1 MDYGRQGSHQ
11 DDDMQAYFHPQH
23 ALMQPWSEPMQQQPE
38 DIPWNYGGSAS
49 NWWLPHETPDQFGQ
63 FGHFPPQP
71 SGAWP
76 FDHYPAAP
84 LDFQGAQFHP
94 NATLPP
100 PDFEP
105 IPTTGQLIPDDELDS
120 LLNPHPPG
128 FPSDLEPNHPEFQGK
143 QRVRQRISSPAKAIL
158 QKWFDDH
165 IEDPYLER
173 EDVSTLSEATGLT
186 ARQVRTFFA
195 NARARKLPGPA
206 PSQLSPPAFSSTD
219 SGRETKVA
227 RVPSSKAKQRQ
238 GGSVPPVKPDPG
250 AQLRSAL
257 PRQQSPMQRYLSSS
271 PEDEGVSEEALRHAA
286 VSYAPQSSAQANTE
300 GHGSAPNRNPDAYS
314 EAASSNSSNSS
325 HASIDSAVNR
335 VPRRGRKRHR
345 GSQRRSN
352 TVVRERTDQSKIF
365 QCTFCNRDFAQKYDW
380 RRHEESVHIP
390 QKEWICMP
398 DGPVRAADDDSGLQF
413 CVFCEQANPSYEHL
427 QRHNYTPCLTA
438 PQPSRTFTRKDKL
451 IQHLGQ
457 VHKQSQMS
465 PTMQTWCRRVSR
477 NIAIACGICGVRLS
491 TWNERVEH
499 ISTHFADGLDMR
511 YWLGAPGGVVSFA
524 PTPDG
529 HHHHHHHHHYE
540 QSSSSASTTNI
551 DPLFPAYNPSTS
563 SIPSQTGFHHPCTH
577 CPARFPRYSE
587 TVFHERQ
594 AHRVYK
600 IRPQPTEDGSNIM
613 NPLQPRTEKLAFS
626 GGGGGGAAGAAGG
639 VGRGGAMASVMQQQ
653 RQHHRAADAPVAAM
667 LLGGG
672 SGRRS
677 KALLGEDG
685 QKGAGRGGGGGAG
698 TGRPFWR
705 DQR

>member
-1 MDYGRQGSHQ
+1 MDYGRQGSHE
-11 DDDMQAYFHPQH
+11 DDDMQPYFHPQH

-38 DIPWNYGGSAS
+38 DIPWNY
-49 NWWLPHETPDQFGQ
+49 DQFGQ

-76 FDHYPAAP
+76 VDHYPPAP

-94 NATLPP
+94 TATLPP

-186 ARQVRTFFA
+186 ARQ
-195 NARARKLPGPA
+195 
-206 PSQLSPPAFSSTD
+206 
-219 SGRETKVA
+219 
-227 RVPSSKAKQRQ
+227 
-238 GGSVPPVKPDPG
+238 
-250 AQLRSAL
+250 
-257 PRQQSPMQRYLSSS
+257 
-271 PEDEGVSEEALRHAA
+271 
-286 VSYAPQSSAQANTE
+286 
-300 GHGSAPNRNPDAYS
+300 
-314 EAASSNSSNSS
+314 
-325 HASIDSAVNR
+325 
-335 VPRRGRKRHR
+335 
-345 GSQRRSN
+345 RRSN

-427 QRHNYTPCLTA
+427 QRHNYAPCLTA

-499 ISTHFADGLDMR
+499 ISAHFADGLDMR

-524 PTPDG
+524 PTPAG
-529 HHHHHHHHHYE
+529 HHHHHYE

-551 DPLFPAYNPSTS
+551 DPLFPAYNSSTS

-577 CPARFPRYSE
+577 CPVRFPRYSE
-587 TVFHERQ
+587 TVFHERR

-653 RQHHRAADAPVAAM
+653 HHHRAADAPVAAM

-685 QKGAGRGGGGGAG
+685 QKGAGRGGGGAG

-705 DQR
+705 DQL